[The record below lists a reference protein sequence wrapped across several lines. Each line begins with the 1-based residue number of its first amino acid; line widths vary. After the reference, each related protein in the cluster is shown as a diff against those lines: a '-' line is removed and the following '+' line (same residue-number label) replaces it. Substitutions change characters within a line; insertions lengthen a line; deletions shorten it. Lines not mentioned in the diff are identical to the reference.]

1 MHVDPKLFAL
11 VFGESIL
18 NDAVAIVLF
27 ESLLV
32 FQTEPVTAG
41 SVFAALG
48 SFIGVFF
55 GSFAIGMVLGC
66 LSALVRPSV
75 TPARAAARSRA
86 LTCQS
91 ARLPRCPRDAV
102 AGFQTLV
109 SVPLPQL

>member
-32 FQTEPVTAG
+32 FQTEPITAG

-66 LSALVRPSV
+66 LSALVRLASLRGEMLDRECSSASSSLSQC
-75 TPARAAARSRA
+75 ARNNVGLQA
-86 LTCQS
+86 LV
-91 ARLPRCPRDAV
+91 P
-102 AGFQTLV
+102 
-109 SVPLPQL
+109 VPLP